1 MEFGF
6 NVEEAMECLKKTKK
20 IEEGAPVEGKEVITL
35 TWGDQAENGVGMEQ
49 LGKLRPEGSG
59 FSIGELEALAS
70 QFDVAGELYRLCEPD
85 VEGEANSGL
94 EAAVLVIRGGVDLLC
109 EKGTEASMFAE
120 QKALQYD
127 KRKLMRGRVVN
138 SKARWNL
145 CMDENGHEADIEGG
159 KGTVIGYDAVP
170 VTMSLVG
177 QFGKVFGDKVIGLK
191 GEGNYYYNIDKCG
204 IGFHGDAERRIVVAV
219 RLGASM
225 PLYYQW
231 YRQSKPIGDR
241 VEIPLNGGDIYIMS
255 EKAVGTDW
263 KKKKVATLRHATG
276 AAEYVTV
283 KA

>member
-1 MEFGF
+1 MASKKANSKKAVAE
-6 NVEEAMECLKKTKK
+6 NVA
-20 IEEGAPVEGKEVITL
+20 VEGKEVITL

-49 LGKLRPEGSG
+49 LGKLRPEGAG
-59 FSIGELEALAS
+59 FSIAELEALAA
-70 QFDVAGELYRLCEPD
+70 QFDDAGDLYRLREPD
-85 VEGEANSGL
+85 VEGEENGGL

-109 EKGTEASMFAE
+109 EEGTADAMFAE

-138 SKARWNL
+138 SNARWNL
-145 CMDENGHEADIEGG
+145 CMDDAGHEADLESG
-159 KGTVIGYDAVP
+159 KGTVVGYSSVP
-170 VTMSLVG
+170 ITMSLAG
-177 QFGKVFGDKVIGLK
+177 QFGEVFGDKAEGLK
-191 GEGNYYYNIDKCG
+191 GEGNYYYDIDKCG

-219 RLGASM
+219 RLGAAM
-225 PLYYQW
+225 PIYYQW

-276 AAEYVTV
+276 CAKFTTV
-283 KA
+283 VEKK